1 LAKNQV
7 GLPEIKKL
15 APGEKIPGLKQFLF
29 LNGKPT

>member
-1 LAKNQV
+1 LAKNQA

-15 APGEKIPGLKQFLF
+15 APGEKIPALRQLLF